1 MFSLFDPT
9 VGEAGRDR
17 TDTVV
22 VPIGAVEDHS
32 RHLALD
38 SDNFIIWSICEEAAQ
53 RADRNILL
61 VRRRGA
67 GPGAGGHSA
76 GPGSSQSD
84 TAGSNVLTGRFGH
97 YFKFGA
103 GPASRSRLSAGS
115 WQNSSKLS
123 SSVLG
128 PLRDLGCLPEA
139 GRIPP
144 NSPSISQPSARV
156 WKRSCPVSFMPF
168 PT

>member
-123 SSVLG
+123 I
-128 PLRDLGCLPEA
+128 DLAALCEGVEA
-139 GRIPP
+139 QLSGLIHAFP
-144 NSPSISQPSARV
+144 NVTDEALHASPARRE
-156 WKRSCPVSFMPF
+156 RS
-168 PT
+168 

>member
-22 VPIGAVEDHS
+22 VPTGAVEDHG

-38 SDNFIIWSICEEAAQ
+38 
-53 RADRNILL
+53 
-61 VRRRGA
+61 
-67 GPGAGGHSA
+67 
-76 GPGSSQSD
+76 SSQSD

-103 GPASRSRLSAGS
+103 GPSSRSRLSAGS

-123 SSVLG
+123 IDPAALCEGV
-128 PLRDLGCLPEA
+128 EA
-139 GRIPP
+139 RLSGLIHAFP
-144 NSPSISQPSARV
+144 NVNDEALHASAARRRE
-156 WKRSCPVSFMPF
+156 RS
-168 PT
+168 